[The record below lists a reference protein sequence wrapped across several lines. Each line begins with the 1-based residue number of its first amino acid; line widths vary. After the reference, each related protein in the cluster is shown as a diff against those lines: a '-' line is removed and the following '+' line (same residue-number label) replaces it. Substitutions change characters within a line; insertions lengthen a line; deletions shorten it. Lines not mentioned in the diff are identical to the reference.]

1 MIIRFVIKFTPVCN
15 GVRVSRS
22 LVFCV
27 MFCRSLFVLLYFLP
41 RSLCCLSVL
50 AASDCLFTSVIVSSV
65 RPRGFWLSFYLGH
78 CVVCPSSRLL
88 IVFLPRS
95 LCCLSVLAASDC
107 LFTSVVVLSVRP
119 DGFWLS
125 FYLGHCVVCPSSRL
139 LIVFLV
145 SSSFSS

>member
-1 MIIRFVIKFTPVCN
+1 MVIIRFVIKFTPVCN

-27 MFCRSLFVLLYFLP
+27 MFCRSLFVLLNFLP

-50 AASDCLFTSVIVSSV
+50 TASDCLFTSVIVLSV
-65 RPRGFWLSFYLGH
+65 RPRGFWLSFYLGR
-78 CVVCPSSRLL
+78 CVVCPSWRLL

-107 LFTSVVVLSVRP
+107 LFGIFKLFFKSTNNFVGSYNHTCCY
-119 DGFWLS
+119 W
-125 FYLGHCVVCPSSRL
+125 
-139 LIVFLV
+139 I
-145 SSSFSS
+145 FSTEHILHWT